1 MNEVIKEIEK
11 LIQENKTRIAKIEDL
26 IRTGS
31 LEGDDKRQEKA
42 YYTEQR
48 KELIGQN
55 SAYLRTQIMIEAKIR
70 NKKARQLKN
79 KEYIFNFE
87 SGGWNT
93 VHAKTVKGAIKIANE
108 KYKDSPSLNPDPS
121 TFRLA
126 TDKELRFLGSL
137 FW

>member
-55 SAYLRTQIMIEAKIR
+55 SAYLRSQIMISAQQAVNRI
-70 NKKARQLKN
+70 N
-79 KEYIFNFE
+79 
-87 SGGWNT
+87 
-93 VHAKTVKGAIKIANE
+93 
-108 KYKDSPSLNPDPS
+108 
-121 TFRLA
+121 
-126 TDKELRFLGSL
+126 DK
-137 FW
+137 